1 MTAEAS
7 QNSAGALDPRR
18 HVFRADLAAKSL
30 EGTVTA
36 ERYVAGEPAFV
47 VRASVPLRKMP
58 DAARGF
64 ETEALFGER
73 LTIYDEAAGWAWVQ
87 LEHDGYVGYVPA
99 DALQRGTINPTH
111 RIQTPGTFLYGAP
124 DIKSPPLTHLPM
136 NALIAARA
144 GDERF
149 LEIDGGGFIYA
160 GHAAPLGSYAE
171 ISWRSPNAS
180 WACRTSGAAV
190 RA

>member
-1 MTAEAS
+1 MTAEAL

-64 ETEALFGER
+64 ETG
-73 LTIYDEAAGWAWVQ
+73 I
-87 LEHDGYVGYVPA
+87 
-99 DALQRGTINPTH
+99 GT
-111 RIQTPGTFLYGAP
+111 
-124 DIKSPPLTHLPM
+124 
-136 NALIAARA
+136 
-144 GDERF
+144 
-149 LEIDGGGFIYA
+149 
-160 GHAAPLGSYAE
+160 
-171 ISWRSPNAS
+171 
-180 WACRTSGAAV
+180 TSGGV
-190 RA
+190 ERSRGRNGSTR